1 MMLLC
6 HCGNGGCVIM
16 SKQKE
21 ENFIR
26 LAENRTNKIL
36 DMIRLLGN
44 LSNASNYCYTKEQV
58 DKIFTAIEKEISNV
72 KRKFDG
78 VGEDEKFT
86 LL

>member
-1 MMLLC
+1 
-6 HCGNGGCVIM
+6 M

-26 LAENRTNKIL
+26 LAENRTNKVL

-44 LSNASNYCYTKEQV
+44 LSNTSNYSYTQEQV
-58 DKIFTAIEKEISNV
+58 DKIFGAIEKELAIA
-72 KRKFDG
+72 KRKFDTI
-78 VGEDEKFT
+78 GEEKFK

>member
-1 MMLLC
+1 
-6 HCGNGGCVIM
+6 M

-26 LAENRTNKIL
+26 LAENRTNKVL

-44 LSNASNYCYTKEQV
+44 LSNTSNYSYTQDQV
-58 DKIFTAIEKEISNV
+58 DKIFGAIEKELAIA
-72 KRKFDG
+72 KRKFDTS
-78 VGEDEKFT
+78 GEEKFK